1 MRILISLVLACFGA
15 AGLAAAPDY
24 KVDRNHS
31 NVGFAAPILGGL
43 SKVQGKFTDF
53 AVELRFDE
61 HDIANS
67 SIRAVIKPASIDTGI
82 ADRDEHL
89 RSPDFFDVAKFP
101 EVVFASSRIEKTAG
115 GFVAHGKLTLR
126 DVTRDIALPFRLT
139 GRFGSKDDKGALE
152 TLGFSAAATLDRRD
166 YGMNW
171 KHGSQELFVGDLI
184 DIEIAIVTRARRLP

>member
-1 MRILISLVLACFGA
+1 MRILPVLALICSLA
-15 AGLAAAPDY
+15 SGLSAAPEY

-43 SKVQGKFTDF
+43 SKVHGKFTDF
-53 AVELRFDE
+53 AVELKFDE
-61 HDIANS
+61 RDLAAS

-82 ADRDEHL
+82 PDRDEHL
-89 RSPDFFDVAKFP
+89 RGPDFFDVARFP
-101 EVVFASSRIEKTAG
+101 EAVFSSSRIERTAD

-126 DVTRDIALPFRLT
+126 DVTKEIALPFRLT
-139 GRFGSKDDKGALE
+139 GRFASNDDKGPLE
-152 TLGFSAAATLDRRD
+152 TLGFSAAVTLDRRD

-184 DIEIAIVTRARRLP
+184 DIGIAIVTRARRLP